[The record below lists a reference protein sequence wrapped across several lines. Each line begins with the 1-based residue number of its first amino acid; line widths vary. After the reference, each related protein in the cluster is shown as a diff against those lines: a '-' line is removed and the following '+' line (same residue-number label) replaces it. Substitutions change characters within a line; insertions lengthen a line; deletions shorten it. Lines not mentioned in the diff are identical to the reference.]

1 MEQVDQ
7 VMAGRGFQIKE
18 ELLLHF
24 FSFKVPPPGPP
35 MKSQTTSAEVK
46 NTKDVAEL
54 RIHVERE
61 INWIK
66 SFRILKNTFSISLL

>member
-1 MEQVDQ
+1 MERVDQ

-24 FSFKVPPPGPP
+24 FSFKVPPGPP

-66 SFRILKNTFSISLL
+66 SFRILKNTFSILLL

>member
-1 MEQVDQ
+1 MERVDQ

-24 FSFKVPPPGPP
+24 FSLKVPAGPP
-35 MKSQTTSAEVK
+35 MKSQVTSAEVT

-61 INWIK
+61 INWFK
-66 SFRILKNTFSISLL
+66 SFRILKNTFSILLL